1 MADRLSGQK
10 GGAAALN
17 FVFLCALFPAGILA
31 GVVGS
36 VAGLA
41 SLVSYPALLAVG
53 IPPVVA
59 NVTNTTA
66 LVLNGFGSLAA
77 SRRELKGRGR
87 ELARLLPLTVGGS
100 VAGGLLLL
108 AAPASAFEHVVP
120 FFILGAAYLILRPEL
135 PRRARAP
142 KPAQP
147 EADTPK
153 PGAPKTRARKFGF
166 GAAVAL
172 VGAYTGYFGAA
183 GGVVMLAL
191 LLTDK
196 ERGFAES
203 NALKNVT
210 LGASNLAATLLFVFR
225 AHINWLAALPMAA
238 GFFIGGALG
247 PAIVRRVPARLL
259 RFVIAAGAAALAVSL
274 FIQAYFR

>member
-1 MADRLSGQK
+1 MDWVS
-10 GGAAALN
+10 
-17 FVFLCALFPAGILA
+17 LCALFPAGILA
-31 GVVGS
+31 GIVGS

-77 SRRELKGRGR
+77 SGRELKGRGR
-87 ELARLLPLTVGGS
+87 ELARLAPLTVGGS

-108 AAPASAFEHVVP
+108 VAPASTFEHIVP

-135 PRRARAP
+135 PRRARAQ
-142 KPAQP
+142 KPARPDDGTQ
-147 EADTPK
+147 E
-153 PGAPKTRARKFGF
+153 PGARPVRGRRARKLAF

-183 GGVVMLAL
+183 GGVVMLA
-191 LLTDK
+191 DRK
-196 ERGFAES
+196 RDFAQS

-210 LGASNLAATLLFVFR
+210 LGASNLAAALLFVFR
-225 AHINWLAALPMAA
+225 ARIDWTAALPMAA
-238 GFFIGGALG
+238 GFFLGGAAG

-259 RFVIAAGAAALAVSL
+259 RFFIAAGAAALAVSL